1 MAKRFICALLALFQT
16 FSVAFAEE
24 RQSAMDS
31 VGAWFDQAVKDTGTW
46 ASHAWK
52 DTSEWAGQ
60 AWQDTSKWATNA
72 WGDVSAW
79 AGQAW
84 ADISAWTIQ
93 AWNDS
98 SKWVAR
104 AWSDSSSWVETNWDH
119 FIVWANMIA
128 VGNPYSWISDAVLEN
143 GILAYDEYVEM
154 LTFLDGNPSPDEL
167 HQRYDGALTELSMLN
182 EDKTVLWQMLQEWSE
197 KKGLSTEQTSKLALP
212 FLARLLIEGET
223 VIGEDA
229 PLSGPVV
236 GQYLLTILEA
246 MNLDSAGKAD
256 MQLKILHTALEG
268 LTRPTIIG
276 DTEQNILVTDY
287 VELPSEEKYSE
298 YMTEV
303 LDTIYKDVSGELA
316 TE

>member
-1 MAKRFICALLALFQT
+1 M
-16 FSVAFAEE
+16 
-24 RQSAMDS
+24 
-31 VGAWFDQAVKDTGTW
+31 VGQLEVGRNQL
-46 ASHAWK
+46 
-52 DTSEWAGQ
+52 G
-60 AWQDTSKWATNA
+60 
-72 WGDVSAW
+72 
-79 AGQAW
+79 
-84 ADISAWTIQ
+84 
-93 AWNDS
+93 
-98 SKWVAR
+98 
-104 AWSDSSSWVETNWDH
+104 H

-128 VGNPYSWISDAVLEN
+128 AGNPYSWISDAVLEN

-256 MQLKILHTALEG
+256 MQLKILIRRWKA
-268 LTRPTIIG
+268 
-276 DTEQNILVTDY
+276 
-287 VELPSEEKYSE
+287 
-298 YMTEV
+298 
-303 LDTIYKDVSGELA
+303 
-316 TE
+316 